1 MNRVRTYRAGGFR
14 APAIAGVLLLLV
26 TLVSACGSSSGKA
39 SQATSG
45 VTVRLLTHDAFAAS
59 KSVLADFTK
68 QTGIKVKVLRQG
80 DAGAMVNAAILTRDD
95 PEADAL
101 YGIDNTFLSRALDH
115 QLFEPRNYTGL
126 DLLIPQ
132 ARASFASA
140 LKYVVPTDW
149 GDVCF
154 NYDIA
159 WFRNHHLAAPTT
171 LDDLVKPAYKGLTV
185 VENPATSSTGNAMLV
200 SSVAKFGD
208 KGAMT
213 WWHTLLHKN
222 GGEAVDSW
230 DTAYESDFTDGG
242 GSGTRPIVLSYAS
255 SPPADIVYSDGK
267 KTTTDVGVVMDGCF
281 RQYEFAGVLHN
292 AAHPA
297 AAQILVQYLL
307 SKEFQ
312 QDMPSQMFVFPTRTG
327 AAIPAVFQKWAPPA
341 PHPYLPDYRTIG
353 AHRDQWIDE
362 WTKDALG

>member
-1 MNRVRTYRAGGFR
+1 MTRARAFR
-14 APAIAGVLLLLV
+14 AAAVTSVLLVVV
-26 TLVSACGSSSGKA
+26 TLAGACGSSSGKA

-45 VTVRLLTHDAFAAS
+45 VTVTLLTHDAFAVS
-59 KSVLADFTK
+59 KPVLADFTK

-80 DAGAMVNAAILTRDD
+80 DAGAMVNSAILTRDD

-126 DLLIPQ
+126 NLLRPQ
-132 ARASFASA
+132 ARTSFASA
-140 LKYVVPTDW
+140 LKYVVPTDY

-159 WFRNHHLAAPTT
+159 WFQKHHLAAPTT

-200 SSVAKFGD
+200 SSVAKFGE
-208 KGAMT
+208 KGAMN
-213 WWHTLLHKN
+213 WWHALLRKN

-230 DTAYESDFTDGG
+230 DTAYDSDFTDGG
-242 GSGTRPIVLSYAS
+242 GNGTRPIVLSYAS
-255 SPPADIVYSDGK
+255 SPPADIIYSDGK
-267 KTTTDVGVVMDGCF
+267 KTTSDVGVVMDGCF

-297 AAQILVQYLL
+297 AAQILVEYLL

-312 QDMPSQMFVFPTRTG
+312 QDMPAQMFVFPSRADATV
-327 AAIPAVFQKWAPPA
+327 PPVFVKWAPFP

-353 AHRDQWIDE
+353 VHRDEWIDE
-362 WTKDALG
+362 WTKVASG